1 MSSKSSSVC
10 LYLLLLLFVSG
21 TRTAV
26 SHWIVK
32 TLPGFPGE
40 LPFKLETGYA
50 LLVSAVKTMY
60 LNLFSKDFIENRSI
74 DW

>member
-1 MSSKSSSVC
+1 M
-10 LYLLLLLFVSG
+10 YLLLLLLVSG
-21 TRTAV
+21 TRIAV

-50 LLVSAVKTMY
+50 LLVYAVKNIY
-60 LNLFSKDFIENRSI
+60 VNLFYKDFIENSLI